1 MRNPHDEHWGVSL
14 PKDHDALKALDEYC
28 QEWGGL
34 SRPEATRRLL
44 IEWSKLRQGQSVT
57 TWTVSPPQ
65 PSAVGTKKPP
75 LHNQAAKAASRVLDD

>member
-1 MRNPHDEHWGVSL
+1 MRNPHDEYWGVSL

-57 TWTVSPPQ
+57 AWTALSSPAASGAKKAPQ
-65 PSAVGTKKPP
+65 
-75 LHNQAAKAASRVLDD
+75 HNPAAKAAFRALDE

>member
-1 MRNPHDEHWGVSL
+1 MRNPHDEYWGVSL

-44 IEWSKLRQGQSVT
+44 IEWSKLRQGQSVSV
-57 TWTVSPPQ
+57 WMAPSPP
-65 PSAVGTKKPP
+65 AGTKKTPFQ
-75 LHNQAAKAASRVLDD
+75 NQAAKAASRVLDD